1 MQTIAIIPAR
11 MGSTRFFGK
20 PMKKILGVPM
30 VERVY
35 RNAIKSKK
43 VDEVYVATCDKEI
56 YLHILSIGG
65 NAVYTKKTH
74 ERCTERTAEAL
85 IKIEQK
91 LKVKFKTVLMIQG
104 DEPMIE
110 PSMINSAL
118 KPFEKYKNV
127 NVVNLMTKIKDR
139 KEFIDPNEPKVVVD
153 KFNHALYFSRC
164 PIPSPWISFSN
175 NVFKQVC
182 VIPFKR
188 DFLIKFLKMKTS
200 YLEKTESIDMNRVL
214 ENGYKVHM
222 VEIKRYV
229 KSVDTMTDL
238 KQVEKLLRLN
248 S

>member
-1 MQTIAIIPAR
+1 MKIVGIIPAHLASVR
-11 MGSTRFFGK
+11 LERKILKNFFGL
-20 PMKKILGVPM
+20 PMIEHVRRRACLSM
-30 VERVY
+30 LE
-35 RNAIKSKK
+35 N
-43 VDEVYVATCDKEI
+43 EVFVATCDKEI

-85 IKIEQK
+85 IKIEKK

>member
-1 MQTIAIIPAR
+1 MKTIAIIPAR

-30 VERVY
+30 IERVY
-35 RNAIKSKK
+35 RNTMKSKK
-43 VDEVYVATCDKEI
+43 VDKVYVATCDEEI
-56 YLHILSIGG
+56 YSHILKIGG

-85 IKIEQK
+85 LKIERK
-91 LKVKFKTVLMIQG
+91 LNVKFNTVLMIQG

-118 KPFEKYKNV
+118 KPFEKYRNV
-127 NVVNLMTKIKDR
+127 NVVNLMTKIRDK
-139 KEFIDPNEPKVVVD
+139 KEFIDQNEPKVVVD

-164 PIPSPWISFSN
+164 PIPSPWISFSK

-188 DFLIKFLKMKTS
+188 DFLIKFLKMKPS

-229 KSVDTMTDL
+229 KSVDTMNDL